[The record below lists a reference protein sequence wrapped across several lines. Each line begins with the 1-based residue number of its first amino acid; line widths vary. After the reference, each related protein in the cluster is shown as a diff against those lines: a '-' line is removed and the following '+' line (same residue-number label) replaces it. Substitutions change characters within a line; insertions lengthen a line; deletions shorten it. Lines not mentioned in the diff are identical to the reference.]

1 MLKINKKVILSKN
14 LKTWKSV
21 KANRKQKR
29 YHTTVSSLILE
40 QHICSVTL
48 EKHEIPFIQTN
59 IHMTFNGWKV
69 LGRGKEKQWEDDT
82 DNQEPD
88 FCNLAGE
95 TQHNVKF
102 HKVWDSEAKNLLQ
115 LRVNTEKLPGGN
127 SVGLQWEAFF
137 TQSEQTE
144 NVNKCMI
151 RKKQSRKEQRVG
163 MCVCFKL
170 CQRNLQTQCDMAAFN
185 FPFIKPL
192 RFLVPA

>member
-115 LRVNTEKLPGGN
+115 LRVNTEKLPGEIVWGYN
-127 SVGLQWEAFF
+127 GRHFSHSLNRLKMSTNAWSGKSSQERNKGWVCVSVLSCA
-137 TQSEQTE
+137 
-144 NVNKCMI
+144 
-151 RKKQSRKEQRVG
+151 KEICKRSVIWQ
-163 MCVCFKL
+163 
-170 CQRNLQTQCDMAAFN
+170 
-185 FPFIKPL
+185 PL
-192 RFLVPA
+192 ISLS